1 MVYPYFNA
9 TFYFSYLSLFL
20 VRITKVTTKGGDDG
34 QTSLGNGE
42 RVSKNHLRIHAMGAV
57 DKLNSV
63 IGWALSIAQS
73 GIKNDLEKIQQ
84 DLFNLGG
91 ELAISSSDQ
100 ELLKNTRLEW
110 LEIESEKMNK
120 ELPPLKEFI
129 LPGGSELSSR
139 IHIARTECRDTER
152 TLVALGE
159 VEAVPAL
166 QRHYLNRLSDYLFIL
181 ARKVKNDEG
190 SMEVP
195 WDYNK

>member
-1 MVYPYFNA
+1 M
-9 TFYFSYLSLFL
+9 
-20 VRITKVTTKGGDDG
+20 RITKVITKGGDDG

-42 RVSKNHLRIHAMGAV
+42 RVSKNHLRVHAIGAV

-63 IGWALSIAQS
+63 IGWTRSVAKNA
-73 GIKNDLEKIQQ
+73 IKDDLEKIQQ

-91 ELAISSSDQ
+91 ELAVPGSDL
-100 ELLKNTRLEW
+100 ELLQITRLEW
-110 LEIESEKMNK
+110 LETESEKMNK
-120 ELPPLKEFI
+120 TLPPLKEFI

-139 IHIARTECRDTER
+139 IHIARTECRDSER

-159 VEAVPAL
+159 VETVPDL
-166 QRHYLNRLSDYLFIL
+166 HRHYLNRLSDYLFIL

-190 SMEVP
+190 STEVP

>member
-1 MVYPYFNA
+1 M
-9 TFYFSYLSLFL
+9 
-20 VRITKVTTKGGDDG
+20 RITKVTTKGGDDG

-63 IGWALSIAQS
+63 IGWTRSIAQS
-73 GIKNDLEKIQQ
+73 SIKDDLEKIQQ

-91 ELAISSSDQ
+91 ELAVSGGDQ
-100 ELLKNTRLEW
+100 ELLKKTRLEW
-110 LEIESEKMNK
+110 LEIESEIMNK

-129 LPGGSELSSR
+129 LPGGLELSSR

-159 VEAVPAL
+159 VESITDL

-181 ARKVKNDEG
+181 ARKVKNNEG
-190 SMEVP
+190 STEIP

>member
-1 MVYPYFNA
+1 M
-9 TFYFSYLSLFL
+9 
-20 VRITKVTTKGGDDG
+20 RITKVTTKGGDNG
-34 QTSLGNGE
+34 QTSLGDGE
-42 RVSKNHLRIHAMGAV
+42 RVSKNHLRVHAMGAV

-63 IGWALSIAQS
+63 IGWVLSIAQS
-73 GIKNDLEKIQQ
+73 GIKDDLEKIQQ

-91 ELAISSSDQ
+91 ELAISSGDQ

-110 LEIESEKMNK
+110 LEIESETINK

-152 TLVALGE
+152 TLIALGE
-159 VEAVPAL
+159 VETVRAL

-190 SMEVP
+190 STEVP
-195 WDYNK
+195 WNYTK

>member
-1 MVYPYFNA
+1 M
-9 TFYFSYLSLFL
+9 
-20 VRITKVTTKGGDDG
+20 RITKVTTKGGDDG

-42 RVSKNHLRIHAMGAV
+42 RVSKNHLRVHAMGAV

-63 IGWALSIAQS
+63 IGWTRSIAQS
-73 GIKNDLEKIQQ
+73 GIKDDLEKIQQ

-91 ELAISSSDQ
+91 ELAISSGDQ

-110 LEIESEKMNK
+110 LEIESETINK

-152 TLVALGE
+152 TLIALGE
-159 VEAVPAL
+159 VETVPAL

-190 SMEVP
+190 STEVP
-195 WDYNK
+195 WDYTK

>member
-1 MVYPYFNA
+1 M
-9 TFYFSYLSLFL
+9 
-20 VRITKVTTKGGDDG
+20 RITKVTTKGGDNG
-34 QTSLGNGE
+34 QTSLGDGE
-42 RVSKNHLRIHAMGAV
+42 RVSKNHLRVHAMGAV

-63 IGWALSIAQS
+63 IGWTRSIAQS
-73 GIKNDLEKIQQ
+73 GIKDDLEKIQQ

-91 ELAISSSDQ
+91 ELAISSGDQ

-110 LEIESEKMNK
+110 LEIESETINK

-129 LPGGSELSSR
+129 LPGGLELSSR

-152 TLVALGE
+152 TLIALGE
-159 VEAVPAL
+159 VETVPAL

-190 SMEVP
+190 STEVP
-195 WDYNK
+195 WDYTK

>member
-1 MVYPYFNA
+1 M
-9 TFYFSYLSLFL
+9 
-20 VRITKVTTKGGDDG
+20 RITKVITKGGDDG

-42 RVSKNHLRIHAMGAV
+42 RVSKNHLRIHAIGAA

-63 IGWALSIAQS
+63 IGWTSSEAKN
-73 GIKNDLEKIQQ
+73 GIKDNLEKIQQ

-91 ELAISSSDQ
+91 ELAVPGSDLQ
-100 ELLKNTRLEW
+100 LLQFTRLEW
-110 LEIESEKMNK
+110 LETESEKMNK
-120 ELPPLKEFI
+120 ILPPLKEFV
-129 LPGGSELSSR
+129 LPGGSEFSSR

-159 VEAVPAL
+159 VETVPDL
-166 QRHYLNRLSDYLFIL
+166 HRHYLNRLSDYLFIL

-190 SMEVP
+190 SKEVP

>member
-1 MVYPYFNA
+1 MVHPYSFP

-20 VRITKVTTKGGDDG
+20 VRITKVTTKGGDNG
-34 QTSLGNGE
+34 QTSLGDGE
-42 RVSKNHLRIHAMGAV
+42 RVSKNHLRVHAMGAV

-63 IGWALSIAQS
+63 IGWTRSIAQS
-73 GIKNDLEKIQQ
+73 GIKDDLEKIQQ

-91 ELAISSSDQ
+91 ELAISSGDQ

-110 LEIESEKMNK
+110 LEIESETINK

-129 LPGGSELSSR
+129 LPGGLELSSR

-152 TLVALGE
+152 TLIALGE
-159 VEAVPAL
+159 VETVPAL

-190 SMEVP
+190 STEVP
-195 WDYNK
+195 WDYTK

>member
-1 MVYPYFNA
+1 MVNPYFNA

-20 VRITKVTTKGGDDG
+20 VRITKVTTKGGDNG
-34 QTSLGNGE
+34 QTSLGDGE
-42 RVSKNHLRIHAMGAV
+42 RVSKNHLRVHAMGAV

-63 IGWALSIAQS
+63 IGWTRSIAQS
-73 GIKNDLEKIQQ
+73 GIKDDLEKIQQ

-91 ELAISSSDQ
+91 ELAISSGDQ

-110 LEIESEKMNK
+110 LEIESETMNK

-152 TLVALGE
+152 TLIALGE
-159 VEAVPAL
+159 VETIRAL

-190 SMEVP
+190 STEVP
-195 WDYNK
+195 WNYTK

>member
-1 MVYPYFNA
+1 
-9 TFYFSYLSLFL
+9 

-42 RVSKNHLRIHAMGAV
+42 RVSKNHLRIHAMGEV

-63 IGWALSIAQS
+63 IGWTRSIAQS
-73 GIKNDLEKIQQ
+73 GIKDDLEKIQQ

-91 ELAISSSDQ
+91 ELAVSGGDQ

-110 LEIESEKMNK
+110 LEIESETMIK

-139 IHIARTECRDTER
+139 IHIARTECRNTER
-152 TLVALGE
+152 TLVSLGE
-159 VEAVPAL
+159 VETVPDIH
-166 QRHYLNRLSDYLFIL
+166 RHYLNRLSDYLFIL

-190 SMEVP
+190 STEVQ

>member
-1 MVYPYFNA
+1 MVNPYFNA

-42 RVSKNHLRIHAMGAV
+42 RVSKNHLRVHAMGAV

-63 IGWALSIAQS
+63 IGWTRSIAQS
-73 GIKNDLEKIQQ
+73 GIKDDLEKIQQ

-91 ELAISSSDQ
+91 ELAISSGDQ

-110 LEIESEKMNK
+110 LEIESETINK

-152 TLVALGE
+152 TLIALGE
-159 VEAVPAL
+159 VETVRAL

-190 SMEVP
+190 STEVQ